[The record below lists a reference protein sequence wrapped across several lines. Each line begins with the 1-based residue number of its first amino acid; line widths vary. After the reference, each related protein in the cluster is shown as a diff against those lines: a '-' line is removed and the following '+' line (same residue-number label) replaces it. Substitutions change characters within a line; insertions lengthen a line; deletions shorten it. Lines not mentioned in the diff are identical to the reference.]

1 MSRKKLRIY
10 FFEKLKNKTKCFD
23 VKKANKLLF
32 RRDYDHKINLILE
45 IKFRAQKIYEL
56 IKNQA
61 LIIKTYV
68 NEMLKKN
75 FIRSS
80 FFRFAILVLIIK
92 KFEKNF
98 RVCINYKSLN
108 ALIIKNRNCFFL
120 IKKTLTR
127 FCAVKYYIKFDVIAV
142 FNEIR
147 IRKND
152 EKKTTFLI
160 KYDLYEYV
168 VMFFDFCNVF
178 ETFQLYINDVFKK
191 YLNDFCIV
199 YLNDVLIYN
208 NNKKNHIKHV
218 RKILNK
224 FYVVKLFLNINK
236 CEFFVNVI
244 KYFDF
249 IIIIESVKMNS
260 KKVQIIFN

>member
-1 MSRKKLRIY
+1 MSRKKLRIH

-127 FCAVKYYIKFDVIAV
+127 LCAVKYYIKFDVIAI

-152 EKKTTFLI
+152 KKKTTFLI

-168 VMFFDFCNVF
+168 VMLFDFCNVF

-224 FYVVKLFLNINK
+224 LHVVKLFLNINK
-236 CEFFVNVI
+236 CEFFVNEV
-244 KYFDF
+244 KYLDF
-249 IIIIESVKMNS
+249 IIIIESVKINS
-260 KKVQIIFN
+260 KKVQAIFN